1 MRSLTCFDTCSM
13 ANSNA
18 GVERAQPGTA
28 ATGIGSLTGVST
40 LLLRHPAFDKK
51 RPLIVAHKPTGLS
64 CFPKI
69 GDTKVSNGRSS
80 QSEGTIK
87 YSGMANRARYIA
99 FFAQPVACVYLTTL
113 FFRGKL
119 RSMD

>member
-1 MRSLTCFDTCSM
+1 M

-69 GDTKVSNGRSS
+69 GDTKVSNGSHFGNVNGRSS